1 MVTGW
6 RKLSHP
12 RLTDWARAAL
22 GPAEIALRDTP
33 RRAGG
38 TWAVGLDLLPND
50 SAGAIGGVDLPMD
63 ILGLPPMP
71 LHPAQLSVIYP
82 DYPRQD
88 ADQSDAAFRFMTQRD
103 GAHLDGLLPEG
114 PDKRRFL
121 REPHAYILGL
131 PLTPTASAP
140 LVVWEGSHVI
150 IQAALQDGG
159 DVTDAYQTARAQ
171 VFATCKRVEIVAD
184 VGEAVILHR
193 ALIHGVSPWKGGDQ
207 PRIIAYFRPVL
218 PNLADWFR
226 PDNGQRY

>member
-6 RKLSHP
+6 RKLADP
-12 RLTDWARAAL
+12 RLVLWAKAAL
-22 GPAEIALRDTP
+22 GPAEIALRDVE

-50 SAGAIGGVDLPMD
+50 SAGSIGGVDLPLD
-63 ILGLPPMP
+63 ILDLPAMP

-82 DYPRQD
+82 DYPLQD
-88 ADQSDAAFRFMTQRD
+88 ADQTETAFRFMTRRD

-150 IQAALQDGG
+150 MQAALAQGASG
-159 DVTDAYQTARAQ
+159 DLTEAYQAARAK
-171 VFATCKRVEIVAD
+171 VFD
-184 VGEAVILHR
+184 LS
-193 ALIHGVSPWKGGDQ
+193 LIHISEPT
-207 PRIIAYFRPVL
+207 RL
-218 PNLADWFR
+218 M
-226 PDNGQRY
+226 

>member
-6 RKLSHP
+6 RKLAHP
-12 RLTDWARAAL
+12 RIANWAKAAF
-22 GPAEIALRDTP
+22 GPAELALKDAP

-50 SAGAIGGVDLPMD
+50 SAGAIGGVELPMD
-63 ILGLPPMP
+63 ILGLPQMP

-88 ADQSDAAFRFMTQRD
+88 ADQSDAAFRFMTHRD

-140 LVVWEGSHVI
+140 LVVWEGSHLI
-150 IQAALQDGG
+150 MQAALGNIEG
-159 DVTDAYQTARAQ
+159 DLTAAYQAARAK
-171 VFATCKRVEIVAD
+171 VFETCKRVEIAAD

-193 ALIHGVSPWKGGDQ
+193 ALIHGVSPWKGGEA

-218 PNLADWFR
+218 PRVADWLL
-226 PDNGQRY
+226 P

>member
-6 RKLSHP
+6 RKLADP
-12 RLTDWARAAL
+12 RLTAWAKAAL
-22 GPAEIALRDTP
+22 GPAQIALQDAP

-50 SAGAIGGVDLPMD
+50 PSGAIGGVDLPWD
-63 ILGLPPMP
+63 LLGLPKMP

-88 ADQSDAAFRFMTQRD
+88 PEQSDAAFRFMTRRD
-103 GAHLDGLLPEG
+103 SAHLDGLLPEG

-131 PLTPTASAP
+131 PLTATASAP
-140 LVVWEGSHVI
+140 LVVWEGSHTI
-150 IQAALQDGG
+150 LQAAFSQVSG
-159 DVTDAYQTARAQ
+159 DLTDVYSAARAK
-171 VFATCKRVEIVAD
+171 VFDTCKRVEVVAE

-207 PRIIAYFRPVL
+207 PRIIAYFRPLL
-218 PNLADWFR
+218 PSVADWLL
-226 PDNGQRY
+226 P

>member
-6 RKLSHP
+6 RKVSDP
-12 RLTDWARAAL
+12 RLAIWAKAAL
-22 GPAEIALRDTP
+22 GPAEMALKDAP

-50 SAGAIGGVDLPMD
+50 NTGAIAGVELPMD
-63 ILGLPPMP
+63 ILGLPEMP

-88 ADQSDAAFRFMTQRD
+88 PDQSDAAFGFMRKRC

-114 PDKRRFL
+114 PEKRRFL

-140 LVVWEGSHVI
+140 LVVWEGSHLI
-150 IQAALQDGG
+150 LQAALTNIEG
-159 DVTDAYQTARAQ
+159 DLTEAYQTARAA
-171 VFATCKRVEIVAD
+171 VFDTCKQVEIAAD

-193 ALIHGVSPWKGGDQ
+193 ALIHGVSPWKGGKD

-218 PNLADWFR
+218 PRAADWLL
-226 PDNGQRY
+226 P

>member
-6 RKLSHP
+6 RKVADP
-12 RLTDWARAAL
+12 RIGAWAKAAL

-50 SAGAIGGVDLPMD
+50 SAGAIGGVALPMD
-63 ILGLPPMP
+63 ILDLPDLA
-71 LHPAQLSVIYP
+71 LHLAQLSVIYP

-88 ADQSDAAFRFMTQRD
+88 PDQSDAAFRFMTGRD

-114 PDKRRFL
+114 PEKRRFL

-131 PLTPTASAP
+131 PLTPTQSAP

-150 IQAALQDGG
+150 IQSALQGGG
-159 DVTDAYQTARAQ
+159 DVTEAYHAARAK
-171 VFATCKRVEIVAD
+171 VFETCKRVEIAAD

-207 PRIIAYFRPVL
+207 PRIIAYFRPIL
-218 PNLADWFR
+218 PNMADWFL
-226 PDNGQRY
+226 P

>member
-6 RKLSHP
+6 RKVSDP
-12 RLTDWARAAL
+12 RLANWAKEAL
-22 GPAEIALRDTP
+22 GPAEAALRDAP

-50 SAGAIGGVDLPMD
+50 DAGGIGGVDLPWD
-63 ILGLPPMP
+63 ILGLPAMP

-88 ADQSDAAFRFMTQRD
+88 ADQSDAAFRFMTRRD

-114 PDKRRFL
+114 PEKRRFL
-121 REPHAYILGL
+121 REPHAFILGI

-140 LVVWEGSHVI
+140 LVVWEGSHHI
-150 IQAALQDGG
+150 IQEALQGGG
-159 DVTDAYQTARAQ
+159 DVTDVYQTARAK
-171 VFATCKRVEIVAD
+171 VFESCKRVEISAQ

-193 ALIHGVSPWKGGDQ
+193 AVIHGVSPWKGGDQ
-207 PRIIAYFRPVL
+207 PRIIAYFRPVFS
-218 PNLADWFR
+218 NVADWFL
-226 PDNGQRY
+226 P

>member
-6 RKLSHP
+6 RIVTDP
-12 RLTDWARAAL
+12 RLGAWAKAAI
-22 GPAEIALRDTP
+22 GPAEIALRDRP

-50 SAGAIGGVDLPMD
+50 SRGAIGGVDLPLE
-63 ILGLPPMP
+63 ILDLPPMP
-71 LHPAQLSVIYP
+71 LHSAQLSVIYP
-82 DYPRQD
+82 GYPRQD
-88 ADQSDAAFRFMTQRD
+88 DGQSDAAFQFMTRRD

-140 LVVWEGSHVI
+140 LVVWEGSHI
-150 IQAALQDGG
+150 IMQAALAQGASG
-159 DVTDAYQTARAQ
+159 DLTEAYQAARAK
-171 VFATCKRVEIVAD
+171 VFDTCKRVEIFAD
-184 VGEAVILHR
+184 VGAAVILHR
-193 ALIHGVSPWKGGDQ
+193 ALIHGVSPWKGGNT

-218 PNLADWFR
+218 PNVSDWFL
-226 PDNGQRY
+226 P

>member
-6 RKLSHP
+6 RKTADP
-12 RLTDWARAAL
+12 RLADWARAAL
-22 GPAEIALRDTP
+22 GPAQIALRDAP

-50 SAGAIGGVDLPMD
+50 NAGRIGGVSLPMD
-63 ILGLPPMP
+63 MLDLPDLP

-82 DYPRQD
+82 GYPRQD
-88 ADQSDAAFRFMTQRD
+88 PDQSDAAFRFMTQRD

-114 PDKRRFL
+114 PKKRRFL

-140 LVVWEGSHVI
+140 LVVWEGSHHI
-150 IQAALQDGG
+150 IAAALQGGG
-159 DVTDAYQTARAQ
+159 DVTEAYTAARAQ
-171 VFATCKRVEIVAD
+171 VFDTCQRVEIAAD

-193 ALIHGVSPWKGGDQ
+193 ALIHGVSPWKGGDS
-207 PRIIAYFRPVL
+207 PRIIAYFRPIL
-218 PNLADWFR
+218 PHAADWFL
-226 PDNGQRY
+226 P